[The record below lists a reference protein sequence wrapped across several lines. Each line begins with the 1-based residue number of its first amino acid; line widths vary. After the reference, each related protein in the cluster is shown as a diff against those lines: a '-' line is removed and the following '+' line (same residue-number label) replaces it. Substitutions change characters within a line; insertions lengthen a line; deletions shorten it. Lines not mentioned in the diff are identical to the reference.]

1 MKVLMLSWE
10 YTPHIVGGLGAHVV
24 DIVPELVADGVEVH
38 LVVPRLSGG
47 EHSEPLPMPDGSPAT
62 NGSRVYRVDPS
73 GMQGDFF
80 TNTWHDNIQVESFC
94 TQLAIHVGGFDLI
107 HDHDWLSGFAAV
119 ALKHNFHLPL
129 LTTIHATEM
138 GRNRGQL
145 YGEMQRSIHMAEWWL
160 TYESWRI
167 IACSQYMSWEVQTYF
182 GAPQEKITVIPNGVH
197 YDRFDPLR
205 GVDLSTFRTGYARPD
220 QPIVYYVG
228 RMVPQK
234 GLQTIVEAAPYVLR
248 EWPGVKFVL
257 AGSGR
262 GYIDELSAKAGELGV
277 ADNIIFPGRVPDEV
291 RDGLFMVADAAVFP
305 SIYEPFGIVALEAMA
320 AGTPVIVSDV
330 GGLSEVVDLHETGIK
345 VYPDDPQ
352 SLAWGILHT
361 LKHPDWSRQRAR
373 NAERVVREE
382 YNWSLIADKTLAVY
396 EQVVAEARSGDWAYR
411 V

>member
-24 DIVPELVADGVEVH
+24 DIVPQLVSHGVEIH
-38 LVVPRLSGG
+38 LVVPKLGGG
-47 EHSEPLPMPDGSPAT
+47 EFTEPLPLPDGTHAT

-94 TQLAIHVGGFDLI
+94 SQLIRSEGGFDLI
-107 HDHDWLSGFAAV
+107 HDHDWLSGFATV
-119 ALKHNFHLPL
+119 ALKNNFRLPL
-129 LTTIHATEM
+129 LSTIHATEM
-138 GRNRGQL
+138 GRNKGQL

-160 TYESWRI
+160 TFDSWRI

-182 GAPQEKITVIPNGVH
+182 GAPPEKITVIPNGV
-197 YDRFDPLR
+197 DATRFDHLR
-205 GVDLSTFRTGYARPD
+205 GLDLSAFRAGYARPD

-234 GLQTIVEAAPYVLR
+234 GLQVIVEAAPYVLR

-257 AGSGR
+257 AGGGSG
-262 GYIDELSAKAGELGV
+262 YVSELSAKARELGV
-277 ADNIIFPGRVPDEV
+277 ADNIIFTGRVPDEV
-291 RDGLFMVADAAVFP
+291 RDGLFMVANAAVFP

-361 LKHPDWSRQRAR
+361 LKHPDWAQARAR

-382 YNWSLIADKTLAVY
+382 FNWDLIAKKTIDVY
-396 EQVVAEARSGDWAYR
+396 DRVVSEARAGDWAYR